1 MAKKYNYTKKAG
13 RPKAYTTPEDMQIV
27 IDAYFE
33 ECDNNIFAGEPKPT
47 PYTLEG
53 LAVALGIDRHT
64 LITYGKE
71 PSHSDF
77 HATVKKA
84 KDKVLANLAERM
96 LNGHN
101 TTAGAIFLLKNNY
114 GYTDKTEQEVT
125 SNNITTVMF
134 DSTPG
139 IKTKFA
145 HSEDEIDD

>member
-1 MAKKYNYTKKAG
+1 MAKKYNYTTKPG
-13 RPKAYTTPEDMQIV
+13 RPKAYATPEDMQIV

-33 ECDNNIFAGEPKPT
+33 DCDNNLFAGEPKPT

-53 LAVALGIDRHT
+53 LAVALDMDRHT
-64 LITYGKE
+64 LLTYGKE

-84 KDKVLANLAERM
+84 KDKVLANLAERG
-96 LNGHN
+96 LNN
-101 TTAGAIFLLKNNY
+101 YNNPAITIFLLKNNY
-114 GYTDKTEQEVT
+114 GYADRTEQEVT